1 MLLMKRHYIILLI
14 AFTFCTN
21 ISVFGQINILQLQ
34 IDSLKYLRQNT
45 FDCNSVTWRI
55 IANKNYAIQPLI
67 DRLDDTT
74 MTAAKD
80 KCKKTN
86 FRVGDLAYLTLT
98 KILPIPFYTITG
110 LQNNVTKDECQ
121 GKVFEYIEMNREKFK
136 AQVQAYYNKKSDKLK
151 WVPIHSNHLTPCQR
165 KNNVKGRYE

>member
-1 MLLMKRHYIILLI
+1 MKEQYKILLFLFI
-14 AFTFCTN
+14 LCIN
-21 ISVFGQINILQLQ
+21 VPVFGQLEQIKLQV
-34 IDSLKYLRQNT
+34 DSLKYVRQNT

-55 IANKNYAIQPLI
+55 IANKKVAIPFLI
-67 DRLDDTT
+67 DKLDDTT
-74 MTAAKD
+74 HTAAKD

-98 KILPIPFYTITG
+98 KILPLPFSTITG
-110 LQNNVTKDECQ
+110 VQLDPKADACQ
-121 GKVFEYIEMNREKFK
+121 LALFEYIENNRQKFK
-136 AQVQAYYNKKSDKLK
+136 EQVQAYYDKKSEGLK

>member
-1 MLLMKRHYIILLI
+1 MKERHKILLFI
-14 AFTFCTN
+14 FTVCIN
-21 ISVFGQINILQLQ
+21 VSVFGQFDKIKLQV
-34 IDSLKYLRQNT
+34 DSLKYVRQNT

-55 IANKNYAIQPLI
+55 IANKKEAIQYLI
-67 DRLDDTT
+67 DKLDDTT
-74 MTAAKD
+74 HTAAKD

-98 KILPIPFYTITG
+98 KILPLPFSMITG
-110 LQNNVTKDECQ
+110 MQLDPKVDACQ
-121 GKVFEYIEMNREKFK
+121 LGVFEYIENNRQKFK
-136 AQVQAYYNKKSDKLK
+136 AQVQAYYNKKSESLK